1 MRSTLQFGVIYRSVE
16 LLVGALG
23 RYSIVKWLMSVARI
37 VGASLPF
44 VPSLMQLQT
53 EIDSVAIQRRL
64 LALEDPISTLHPD
77 IREVSEKL
85 YKEMATTGVTKL
97 RFDVAFYTQYSRS
110 LAILE
115 AQGFISGTHAIGAKY
130 VDGFWVQDPRYVVYL
145 CALYEDQGKM
155 DGLVQLLENCKPG
168 QWLRGEAVEA
178 DLQLPLPVIKALFKL
193 YEAKGLGN
201 CSKEVGVVSYVG
213 RA

>member
-1 MRSTLQFGVIYRSVE
+1 M
-16 LLVGALG
+16 
-23 RYSIVKWLMSVARI
+23 KWLMSVARI

-64 LALEDPISTLHPD
+64 LSLEDPISTLHPD

-85 YKEMATTGVTKL
+85 YRELAATGVTNL
-97 RFDVAFYTQYSRS
+97 RFDSAFYTQYSRP

-115 AQGFISGTHAIGAKY
+115 AQGFIVGTHAIGARY
-130 VDGFWVQDPRYVVYL
+130 VDGLWVQDPKYVVYL
-145 CALYEDQGKM
+145 CALYEDQSKM
-155 DGLVQLLENCKPG
+155 DGLVQILESCTPG
-168 QWLRGEAVEA
+168 QRLRGEDIEA
-178 DLQLPLPVIKALFKL
+178 ELQLPRPVIKALFQL
-193 YEAKGLGN
+193 YEARGLGD
-201 CSKEVGVVSYVG
+201 CSREIGAVSYVA